1 MPQPDA
7 EAEDAVGR
15 AASIWLHGRE
25 AE

>member
-7 EAEDAVGR
+7 EAEDAVGK